1 MAASI
6 KTRTFSVLKAFLASV
21 PWLLSMYLFYWLDS
35 SGTWTIETP
44 HRGKLSVVILAA
56 GMIASFYLYSYLSGR
71 KQGG

>member
-1 MAASI
+1 MAITIRS
-6 KTRTFSVLKAFLASV
+6 RTITALRMLLAAV

-56 GMIASFYLYSYLSGR
+56 GMVASFYFHSYLTGR
-71 KQGG
+71 KKNG